1 MQLAFVPPAASPI
14 RQQYLA
20 LKRQH
25 PDAILLFQLGDFFET
40 FEDDAR
46 TVAEVCD
53 VTLTSREMGR
63 GERLPMAGV
72 PVHAAEGYIARLV
85 ERGYH
90 IAICEQ
96 VDEPPATV
104 RSGSALVRREI
115 TRVLTPGTVVD
126 PRYLS
131 ATRSNY
137 LAAVVTERKGIGIA
151 YADVSTGEFRC
162 VQVDGE
168 DSADLARAELWRI
181 QAAECLVSDEETSIS
196 LLPTGTQTTF
206 GEAIA
211 PGEAER
217 RLCVHFAVA
226 SVSAL
231 GLDERPLAARAAGTI
246 LRYVERTHLRG
257 LAGLEALRIVDAR
270 GHMIIDPW
278 TRDRL
283 EISRGAGG
291 RRSDALLHTLD
302 RTRTPMGARMLAD
315 WLGHPLL
322 AKDAIDARLDAVGA
336 LLAGRAAFRAAQ
348 SSLVGFADLER
359 LARRA
364 AQGLLSPRDVLALAD
379 ALDRAQEIALV
390 FGAVVGNEVR
400 AAAGADDARQRGG
413 QVIGAAVA
421 RIDFSNELGA
431 EIRLTIVD
439 DPPNAFGDGVIRPGQ
454 IPELDEL
461 RDGAKQGKS
470 WLLELERRERERT
483 GVKNLKVGFHRV
495 FGYYIELSIAA
506 LSQGLDYYRQQETG
520 ATTMAE
526 LLERLGYQRRQTLA
540 SAERFVTDELRE
552 HEARQARSSIR
563 MVDLERQTFDALLLR
578 VGAESGALTQSA
590 AAIAELDVYAAF
602 AEIAEE
608 RRYVRPA
615 IVEHAETDIVGG
627 RHPVVE
633 EAVGWGA
640 YIGGDLQVRGDAAE
654 NGSGTVDAPAL
665 ILLTGPNMAG
675 KTTYGRMA
683 LLISLMGQCGSYVPA
698 DRATLGLVDRICL
711 RSGAGDDI
719 AAGQSTFMVEMTEA
733 AAILRT
739 VTPRSLVFFDE
750 VGRGTST
757 YDGMA
762 IARAIVEHLAVP
774 GRACRTIF
782 STHYHELAVVEARL
796 PLVRNF
802 HMDVREGAGGVAFT
816 YRIVPGSADR
826 SYGVHVARLAG
837 LPAPVIA
844 RATELLAEL
853 ESGVGGAS
861 AALIP
866 GTVANPAVPEFV
878 NWLGELDVERTTPLE
893 ALSTLERLRAEAR
906 AWDASRKRTKGDD
919 T

>member
-1 MQLAFVPPAASPI
+1 MQLAFLPPAASPI

-25 PDAILLFQLGDFFET
+25 PDALLLFQLGDFFEA
-40 FEDDAR
+40 FDDDAR

-53 VTLTSREMGR
+53 VALTSREMGR

-72 PVHAAEGYIARLV
+72 PVHAADGYIARLV

-90 IAICEQ
+90 VAICEQ
-96 VDEPPATV
+96 VDEAPSTPRT
-104 RSGSALVRREI
+104 GSTLVRREV

-126 PRYLS
+126 PRFLS

-137 LAAVVTERKGIGIA
+137 LAAIVAERRRIGIA
-151 YADVSTGEFRC
+151 YADVSTGAFTC

-168 DSADLARAELWRI
+168 DHEEVARAELCRV
-181 QAAECLVSDEETSIS
+181 QAAECLIPDEETAAS
-196 LLPTGTQTTF
+196 LLPAGTRTTID
-206 GEAIA
+206 EVIA

-217 RLCVHFAVA
+217 RLCTHFAVA

-231 GLDERPLAARAAGTI
+231 GLDERPLAARAAGAV
-246 LRYVERTHLRG
+246 LRYVERTHPRG
-257 LAGLEALRIVDAR
+257 LTSLETLRIVDAR

-278 TRDRL
+278 TRERL
-283 EISRGAGG
+283 EIDRGANG
-291 RRSDALLHTLD
+291 RRGGALLHTLD
-302 RTRTPMGARMLAD
+302 RTRTPMGARLLAE
-315 WLGHPLL
+315 WIGHPLL

-336 LLAGRAAFRAAQ
+336 LLAHRAAFRAAQ
-348 SSLVGFADLER
+348 SSLTGFADLER

-364 AQGLLSPRDVLALAD
+364 TQRLLSPRDVLALAD
-379 ALDRAQEIALV
+379 ALDGAQEIAQAFASVLGGP
-390 FGAVVGNEVR
+390 FGAGPGSDAAPAHPGEVVIR
-400 AAAGADDARQRGG
+400 AA
-413 QVIGAAVA
+413 IE
-421 RIDFSNELGA
+421 RIDLPSGLA
-431 EIRLTIVD
+431 TDIRATVVD

-454 IPELDEL
+454 VAELDEL
-461 RDGAKQGKS
+461 RDGARQGRS
-470 WLLELERRERERT
+470 WLLDLERRERERT
-483 GVKNLKVGFHRV
+483 GIKNLKVGFHRV
-495 FGYYIELSIAA
+495 FGYFIEVSTSA

-520 ATTMAE
+520 AKTTGE

-540 SAERFVTDELRE
+540 SAERYVTEELRE

-563 MVDLERQTFDALLLR
+563 MVELERQAFDALLGR
-578 VGAESGALTQSA
+578 VGVECPALSRAA
-590 AAIAELDVYAAF
+590 AAIAELDVYASF

-608 RRYVRPA
+608 RRYVRPE
-615 IVEHAETDIVGG
+615 IVEQPVTHIVGG

-640 YIGGDLQVRGDAAE
+640 YIGGDVRIGSCGPELAAE
-654 NGSGTVDAPAL
+654 APAL

-675 KTTYGRMA
+675 KTTYGRMV
-683 LLISLMGQCGSYVPA
+683 LLISLMGQCGCYVPA
-698 DRATLGLVDRICL
+698 DRATLGLVDRVCL

-719 AAGQSTFMVEMTEA
+719 ASGQSTFMVEMTEA

-739 VTPRSLVFFDE
+739 VTHRSLVFFDE

-762 IARAIVEHLAVP
+762 IARAIVEYLAVP
-774 GRACRTIF
+774 ERACRTIF
-782 STHYHELAVVEARL
+782 STHYHELAVVEERL

-816 YRIVPGSADR
+816 YRVVPGSADR
-826 SYGVHVARLAG
+826 SYGVHVAQLAG

-844 RATELLAEL
+844 RAAELLAEL
-853 ESGVGGAS
+853 EGADER
-861 AALIP
+861 AQ
-866 GTVANPAVPEFV
+866 PARGARPSSERKRFSVVER
-878 NWLGELDVERTTPLE
+878 LAELDVEQTTPLE
-893 ALSTLERLRAEAR
+893 ALVTLERLRDEAR
-906 AWDASRKRTKGDD
+906 AWLRAQQPPEGDD
-919 T
+919 K

>member
-1 MQLAFVPPAASPI
+1 MQLAFIPPAASPI

-25 PDAILLFQLGDFFET
+25 PDAILLFQLGDFFES

-46 TVAEVCD
+46 TVATVCD
-53 VTLTSREMGR
+53 VALTSREMGR
-63 GERLPMAGV
+63 SERLPMAGV
-72 PVHAAEGYIARLV
+72 PVHAADGYIARLV

-90 IAICEQ
+90 VAICEQ
-96 VDEPPATV
+96 VDEPPTTV
-104 RSGSALVRREI
+104 RSGSALVRRQI

-137 LAAVVTERKGIGIA
+137 LAALVLERTRVGIA

-162 VQVDGE
+162 VQVDGDDGAE
-168 DSADLARAELWRI
+168 LARAELWRI
-181 QAAECLVSDEETSIS
+181 QAAECLVQDPETTSS
-196 LLPTGTQTTF
+196 LLPAGTRTTVAESISEV
-206 GEAIA
+206 EAQH
-211 PGEAER
+211 
-217 RLCVHFAVA
+217 RLCTHFAVA
-226 SVSAL
+226 SIVAL
-231 GLDERPLAARAAGTI
+231 GLDERPLAARAAGEV
-246 LRYVERTHLRG
+246 LRYVERTHPRG
-257 LAGLEALRIVDAR
+257 LAGLERLHVVDVR

-283 EISRGAGG
+283 EISHGAGG
-291 RRSDALLHTLD
+291 RRSGALIQSLD
-302 RTRTPMGARMLAD
+302 HTRTPMGARLLAD
-315 WLGHPLL
+315 WLGHPLVD
-322 AKDAIDARLDAVGA
+322 KGAIDARLDAVGA
-336 LLAGRAAFRAAQ
+336 LLAHRAGYRAAQ
-348 SSLVGFADLER
+348 ASLAGFADLER

-364 AQGLLSPRDVLALAD
+364 AQGLLLPRDVLALAD
-379 ALDRAQEIALV
+379 ALDSAQDIARAFA
-390 FGAVVGNEVR
+390 AVARDEGGS
-400 AAAGADDARQRGG
+400 AAGTGG
-413 QVIGAAVA
+413 AIGNGATVISNAVA
-421 RIDFSNELGA
+421 RIDLPDGLA
-431 EIRLTIVD
+431 VEIRGTIVD
-439 DPPNAFGDGVIRPGQ
+439 DPPNAFGEGVIRPGQ

-461 RDGAKQGKS
+461 RDSAKQGKS

-483 GVKNLKVGFHRV
+483 GIKNLKVGFHRV
-495 FGYYIELSIAA
+495 FGHYIEIATAA
-506 LSQGLDYYRQQETG
+506 LNQGLDYYRQQETG
-520 ATTMAE
+520 AATTGG

-552 HEARQARSSIR
+552 HEARQARSSTR
-563 MVDLERQTFDALLLR
+563 MVELERQTFDAQLQR
-578 VGAESGALTQSA
+578 IGAKCGALTQAA
-590 AAIAELDVYAAF
+590 AAIAELDAYASL

-608 RRYVRPA
+608 RRYVRPE
-615 IVEHAETDIVGG
+615 IVEHSESHIVGG

-640 YIGGDLQVRGDAAE
+640 YIGGDVHLWSEPA
-654 NGSGTVDAPAL
+654 VDDGGAGQAPAL
-665 ILLTGPNMAG
+665 VLLTGPNMAG

-683 LLISLMGQCGSYVPA
+683 LLISLMGQSGSYVPA

-719 AAGQSTFMVEMTEA
+719 AAGQSTFMLEMTEA

-739 VTPRSLVFFDE
+739 VTQRSLVFFDE

-762 IARAIVEHLAVP
+762 IARAIVEYLAVP
-774 GRACRTIF
+774 ERACRTIF
-782 STHYHELAVVEARL
+782 STHYHELAIVEQEF

-802 HMDVREGAGGVAFT
+802 HMDVREGAGSVAFT

-844 RATELLAEL
+844 RASELLAEL
-853 ESGVGGAS
+853 ESGAGAPS
-861 AALIP
+861 TGRAPRDGRNREVPAF
-866 GTVANPAVPEFV
+866 VA
-878 NWLGELDVERTTPLE
+878 WLGGLDVERTTPLE

-906 AWDASRKRTKGDD
+906 EWWGAKMDQGESAT
-919 T
+919 